1 MARATKNRVLNF
13 FRDNGSSAVYCV
25 EYAVK
30 DPFMVS
36 DGCHRRL
43 LNDYDWD
50 TGGVLTG
57 ANGFYQKISG
67 GVLTSEEVEFFK
79 YLYDPK
85 IGPFS
90 CTPDIFEEVH
100 LSTDN
105 NSYIYLR
112 NIENLPKAYIHA
124 IATSARWKYEWP
136 NNLKTWCKYY
146 GKVTNDPKVAF
157 VLTMLLQTA
166 DGYKSHTVLSPT
178 YHNPFRTYNSVE
190 RIVESK
196 PLFDNKKDVSA
207 TALCS
212 HRTVSG
218 KPTSLW
224 GLTDEHGTTF
234 NRLKSKLLAK
244 ASGQAELNF
253 LGS

>member
-1 MARATKNRVLNF
+1 
-13 FRDNGSSAVYCV
+13 
-25 EYAVK
+25 
-30 DPFMVS
+30 
-36 DGCHRRL
+36 
-43 LNDYDWD
+43 
-50 TGGVLTG
+50 
-57 ANGFYQKISG
+57 
-67 GVLTSEEVEFFK
+67 
-79 YLYDPK
+79 
-85 IGPFS
+85 
-90 CTPDIFEEVH
+90 
-100 LSTDN
+100 
-105 NSYIYLR
+105 
-112 NIENLPKAYIHA
+112 
-124 IATSARWKYEWP
+124 
-136 NNLKTWCKYY
+136 
-146 GKVTNDPKVAF
+146 
-157 VLTMLLQTA
+157 MLLQTA

-253 LGS
+253 PGWEELFKVYKNTYNSTASVSYEKLEEIVKGKTYDEFIASLD